1 MSAME
6 TTANLPW
13 ATVWTASSQG
23 PYPAGK
29 PTAQPEMG
37 FVFPDPARGACDQ
50 SFRMVL
56 RPSLWGTHLRL
67 RFSNALG
74 ARDLRLAHVHA
85 GLQASSS
92 AIVTGTNRPVL
103 FDGRPDVLIPPGAC
117 VWSDAVA
124 LEHLAPAL
132 LEGRKLAVSFH
143 VEGESGPMT
152 WHAKALQTSYVSAPH
167 AAPQCADEGEAG
179 FPYPT
184 ASWFFLDAVDM
195 RADAPVIVCFG
206 DSITDGSGS
215 TINGDDRWPD
225 VLARRLSRAG
235 VRAAVVNQGIG
246 ANEIIYPAAYD
257 MAQPTDGG
265 PSALERLSRDVIA
278 LSGVSTVIWL
288 EGINDF
294 GRGAASVDDVIAGV
308 TTGVARIR
316 AGVPGVRVIAALLT
330 PALGSTIET
339 HGGAQVDAKRR
350 AYNDFLRHGGLFD
363 GVIDFDA
370 PTRDPQTGGLHA
382 PMKPG
387 SSIGGPGDGLHP
399 NRLGYQ
405 AMGAAVDLALVAP
418 GASPDACR

>member
-1 MSAME
+1 MSALE
-6 TTANLPW
+6 TPECPPW

-29 PTAQPEMG
+29 PTAQPEMR

-74 ARDLRLAHVHA
+74 ARELRLAHVHA

-92 AIVTGTNRPVL
+92 AVVHGTNRPVL
-103 FDGRPDVLIPPGAC
+103 FGGRTSVVIPAGAS
-117 VWSDAVA
+117 VWSDAA
-124 LEHLAPAL
+124 SLDHLPAAM

-143 VEGESGPMT
+143 VEGVSGPMT
-152 WHAKALQTSYVSAPH
+152 WHAKALQTSYVSPPH
-167 AAPQCADEGEAG
+167 APPCCADDGEAG

-184 ASWFFLDAVDM
+184 ASWYFLDAVDM

-235 VRAAVVNQGIG
+235 MRAAVVNQGIG
-246 ANEIIYPAAYD
+246 ANEIIAPAAYD
-257 MAQPTDGG
+257 VTRPTDGG
-265 PSALERLSRDVIA
+265 PSALERLARDVIA

-294 GRGAASVDDVIAGV
+294 GHGAASVEDVIAGV
-308 TTGVARIR
+308 KEGVAQLR
-316 AGVPGVRVIAALLT
+316 AGVPGVRVIAGLLT
-330 PALGSTIET
+330 TALGAAIET
-339 HGGAQVDAKRR
+339 HGGPQVEAKRR
-350 AYNDFLRHGGLFD
+350 AYNEFLRHGGLFD
-363 GVIDFDA
+363 GVIDFEA
-370 PTRDPQTGGLHA
+370 PTRDPQTGGLYA
-382 PMKPG
+382 AMKPG

-418 GASPDACR
+418 GVNPAACR

>member
-1 MSAME
+1 MSALE
-6 TTANLPW
+6 TSESLPW

-74 ARDLRLAHVHA
+74 ARDLCLRDVHA

-92 AIVTGTNRPVL
+92 AIVRGTNRPVL
-103 FDGRPDVLIPPGAC
+103 FGGRTSVVIPPGAYI
-117 VWSDAVA
+117 WSDPAP
-124 LEHLAPAL
+124 LDHLGTAM

-143 VEGESGPMT
+143 VEGDSGPMT
-152 WHAKALQTSYVSAPH
+152 WHAKALQTSYLSPPH
-167 AAPQCADEGEAG
+167 AASRSADEDEAG
-179 FPYPT
+179 FPFPT

-215 TINGDDRWPD
+215 TLNGDDRWPD

-235 VRAAVVNQGIG
+235 ILAAVVNQGIG
-246 ANEIIYPAAYD
+246 ANEIIYPATYD
-257 MAQPTDGG
+257 LTRPTDGG
-265 PSALERLSRDVIA
+265 PSALERLERDVIA

-288 EGINDF
+288 EAINDF
-294 GRGAASVDDVIAGV
+294 GRGEASVEDVIAGV
-308 TTGVARIR
+308 TKGVAKLR
-316 AGVPGVRVIAALLT
+316 AGVAGVRIIAGLLT
-330 PALGSTIET
+330 TALGATIET
-339 HGGAQVDAKRR
+339 HGGQQVEARRR

-405 AMGAAVDLALVAP
+405 AMGEAVDLRLVGPRLA
-418 GASPDACR
+418 